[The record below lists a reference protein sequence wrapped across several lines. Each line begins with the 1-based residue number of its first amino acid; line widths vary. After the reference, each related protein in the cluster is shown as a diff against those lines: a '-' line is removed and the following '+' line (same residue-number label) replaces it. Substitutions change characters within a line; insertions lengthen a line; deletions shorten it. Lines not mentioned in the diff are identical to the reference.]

1 MKYLVLTFLIAGLMA
16 EQSVNDGVGTGTGS
30 NTLDN
35 EANGEQGTLSTD
47 FPENFGIP
55 VPVEGDGSGEV
66 DRELTETEKL
76 ALGFEKQTV
85 QPDWIRRFGIV
96 SDDVRSRVTLSED
109 FDEVVSPNVLV
120 AFDSENDN
128 RKHEFVISFQKAS
141 DWMFVTFTDADTQV
155 KHEFFFPYTALVEN
169 DTVYLRE
176 LLEECL
182 KPETHEPS
190 PPTIAKCHYFYKKVS
205 EAYDFAVKEV
215 GPVEGAD
222 LMECYI
228 ESVKKMTRQPR
239 VEILCVEGG
248 IEDAQYRELTREQ
261 YDHIKANYNDD
272 GNGLNYTGD
281 LEETKVTRV
290 NAK

>member
-1 MKYLVLTFLIAGLMA
+1 MKYILLTFLIAGLMA
-16 EQSVNDGVGTGTGS
+16 QQSVNGGTGIDSGS
-30 NTLDN
+30 GDLEN
-35 EANGEQGTLSTD
+35 EELQKYSVEDDLPGFPLSLTSEEGSGE
-47 FPENFGIP
+47 
-55 VPVEGDGSGEV
+55 GEV
-66 DRELTETEKL
+66 DRELTESEKL
-76 ALGFEKQTV
+76 ALGFEKQTI
-85 QPDWIRRFGIV
+85 QPEWLQRFGIV
-96 SDDVRSRVTLSED
+96 SDDVRARVTTSED

-128 RKHEFVISFQKAS
+128 RKHEFVVSFMKAS
-141 DWMFVTFTDADTQV
+141 DWMFITFTDSDSGF
-155 KHEFFFPYTALVEN
+155 KHEFFFPYSALVEH
-169 DTVYLRE
+169 DTVFLRE

-182 KPETHEPS
+182 KPETIDPN

-239 VEILCVEGG
+239 VEILCAEGA
-248 IEDAQYRELTREQ
+248 IEDSQYRELTRDQ

-272 GNGLNYTGD
+272 GNGLNFTGD
-281 LEETKVTRV
+281 HEETEVTKV